1 MASQLNDIHDLK
13 DPLTISFNF
22 LPFIIFFSILIILI
36 IILTYFS
43 MKRGKSLE
51 IINPKENLNYKLSPK
66 NFALTELEN
75 IKKEKLIENDKID
88 LFYNRITSILKNFLI
103 QEYEMQAE
111 SKTSNEILAF
121 TKEKQLKE
129 ELLLQLELCLKNL
142 DLKKYSKNKIDN
154 KEMEKS
160 FDLISTFFKNI

>member
-13 DPLTISFNF
+13 EPLTISFNF

-51 IINPKENLNYKLSPK
+51 IINPQENLNYKLSPK
-66 NFALTELEN
+66 NIALAELEN
-75 IKKEKLIENDKID
+75 IRKEKLIENEKID
-88 LFYNRITSILKNFLI
+88 FFYNRITSLLKTFLF
-103 QEYEMQAE
+103 QEYEIKCE

-121 TKEKQLKE
+121 SKEKKLKE
-129 ELLLQLELCLKNL
+129 ELLLNLDNCLKNL
-142 DLKKYSKNKIDN
+142 DLKKYSKTKIDS

-160 FDLISTFFKNI
+160 FDLISTFIKNI